1 MLPAL
6 ATVLLPPV
14 CSNAAKD
21 QFCLSLVEQ
30 VTRNVAAPAHGVLIG
45 EDGAPLPSG
54 GPVGHPVWSLGLP
67 GSRRHD
73 VGVDPRALAHRR
85 IERDSEQSS
94 IQVRTLISVRIDY
107 ANSVVAAWYISRIL
121 RQFLLLPD

>member
-1 MLPAL
+1 MTGLSHWGRLMNWKGPVLPVVGGAGH
-6 ATVLLPPV
+6 AE
-14 CSNAAKD
+14 CGGAS
-21 QFCLSLVEQ
+21 
-30 VTRNVAAPAHGVLIG
+30 HGVLIG
-45 EDGAPLPSG
+45 EDGALLPSG
-54 GPVGHPVWSLGLP
+54 GPVGHLVWSLGLL

-73 VGVDPRALAHRR
+73 AGVDPRALAHRR

-107 ANSVVAAWYISRIL
+107 ANPVVAAWYISRIL